1 MHRTRRLPPMGR
13 IRHDLANHNQGKPIS
28 QLLRPRRHPGLRA
41 GIPEGRRKN
50 REAKVR
56 QLFPNSH
63 ASTPLPV
70 PPPAFLHKP
79 KPFNPPQLL
88 ISPPPRAFRKQLD
101 PPPPPNLARPP
112 PNPHTH
118 LPAPHPAALPPPPT
132 RRLPPHIRRARLQ
145 NPRPL
150 TRPRQRQRWRERTR
164 GYVTGDDRSGESR
177 GPEGR
182 RVGYGSVGRRGEEA
196 RGTRTREMT
205 GGGSV
210 R

>member
-1 MHRTRRLPPMGR
+1 MGR
-13 IRHDLANHNQGKPIS
+13 IRHDLANHNQSKPIS

-56 QLFPNSH
+56 QPFTNSH
-63 ASTPLPV
+63 ASTHFPS
-70 PPPAFLHKP
+70 PPPSFLRKP
-79 KPFNPPQLL
+79 KPFYPPNYSFLPFL
-88 ISPPPRAFRKQLD
+88 RKQLD

-118 LPAPHPAALPPPPT
+118 LPAPHPAALPPPPP
-132 RRLPPHIRRARLQ
+132 RHLPPHVRRARFQ

-150 TRPRQRQRWRERTR
+150 TRQRQRERWRTW

-196 RGTRTREMT
+196 RATRKREMT
-205 GGGSV
+205 GGRSV

>member
-1 MHRTRRLPPMGR
+1 MGR
-13 IRHDLANHNQGKPIS
+13 IRHDLANHDQGKPIS

-56 QLFPNSH
+56 QLFTNSH
-63 ASTPLPV
+63 ASTHFPV
-70 PPPAFLHKP
+70 PPPSFLPAQTKTLL
-79 KPFNPPQLL
+79 PPPTTHP
-88 ISPPPRAFRKQLD
+88 SPPRAFRKQLD

-132 RRLPPHIRRARLQ
+132 RRLPPHIRRARFQ

-150 TRPRQRQRWRERTR
+150 TRPRRRWRWRTR

-182 RVGYGSVGRRGEEA
+182 RVGYGSVGRRGAEA
-196 RGTRTREMT
+196 RRRRGNRKREMT

>member
-1 MHRTRRLPPMGR
+1 MGR
-13 IRHDLANHNQGKPIS
+13 IRHDLANHDQGKPIS

-56 QLFPNSH
+56 QPFTNSH
-63 ASTPLPV
+63 ASTHFPV
-70 PPPAFLHKP
+70 PPPSLFLRKP
-79 KPFNPPQLL
+79 KPFNPPTNHP
-88 ISPPPRAFRKQLD
+88 SPPPLWKQLD
-101 PPPPPNLARPP
+101 PPPPPNLARPS

-118 LPAPHPAALPPPPT
+118 LPAPDPAALPPPPT
-132 RRLPPHIRRARLQ
+132 RRLPPHIRRARFQ

-150 TRPRQRQRWRERTR
+150 TRPRRRWRWRTR
-164 GYVTGDDRSGESR
+164 GYVTGDDRSGEPR

-196 RGTRTREMT
+196 RATRKREMT
-205 GGGSV
+205 GGRSV